1 MSDPFHILVVDDEL
15 AQRELVSGFLKKQG
29 FEVAVAGSGEKA
41 LELFRQE
48 SFDLVLTDQKMPN
61 MSGLDLLQAIHAI
74 NPETA
79 VVLMTAYGSIESAV
93 SSIKGGATD
102 YLTKP
107 LNLEELLYRIRQVSD
122 RYRIINE
129 NRELREALRERH
141 RIEGI
146 IGESGQMLEA
156 LSLVRRVASSEATV
170 LIRGES
176 GTGKEL
182 IAKAIHFASP
192 RASRSSG

>member
-1 MSDPFHILVVDDEL
+1 MANRFHILVVDDEPV
-15 AQRELVSGFLKKQG
+15 QREMVGGFLKKQG
-29 FEVAVAGSGEKA
+29 FDVIAADSAEKA
-41 LELFRQE
+41 LELFRQD
-48 SFDLVLTDQKMPN
+48 SFDLVLTDQKMAN
-61 MSGLDLLQAIHAI
+61 MSGVELLQAVHTI

-107 LNLEELLYRIRQVSD
+107 LNLDELLHRIRQVSD

-129 NRELREALRERH
+129 NRELREALQERH

-146 IGESGQMLEA
+146 IGESGPMLEV
-156 LSLVRRVASSEATV
+156 LSMVRRVAPSEATV

-182 IAKAIHFASP
+182 IAKAAK
-192 RASRSSG
+192 